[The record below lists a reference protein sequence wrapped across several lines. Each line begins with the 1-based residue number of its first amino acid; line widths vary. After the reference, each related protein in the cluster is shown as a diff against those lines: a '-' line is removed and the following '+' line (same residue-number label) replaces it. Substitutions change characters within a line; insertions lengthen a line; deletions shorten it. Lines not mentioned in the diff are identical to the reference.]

1 MKLSSSPVPASVKAT
16 PTVSLSYDA
25 YGRIA
30 SKAVDPAETAY
41 TYDKCGHL
49 ASLVNKKNGT
59 VLDSYEYSYNQAGN
73 LVASCQKRE
82 GMPEATGSY
91 EYGYDEIGRL
101 NELVKDGSPL
111 RSYTYDAFGNRRILD
126 EAGAKTEYLYNKANQ
141 LMRADTPQ
149 GTTIFEYDKRGNVI
163 HTEQITDSNRQ

>member
-1 MKLSSSPVPASVKAT
+1 MKLSSAPASLSSSPVPASVKAT
-16 PTVSLSYDA
+16 TTVSLSYDS
-25 YGRIA
+25 YGRVA
-30 SKAVDPAETAY
+30 SKIVWPAETAY

-49 ASLVNKKNGT
+49 ASLANKKNGT
-59 VLDSYEYSYNQAGN
+59 VLDSYEYSYDQAGN
-73 LVASCQKRE
+73 LVASRQKRE

-111 RSYTYDAFGNRRILD
+111 GSYTYDAFGNRTILY
-126 EAGAKTEYLYNKANQ
+126 EAGTKTEYLYNKANQ
-141 LMRADTPQ
+141 LMRTDTPH

-163 HTEQITDSNRQ
+163 HKCT